1 MEAIVTTSE
10 PNSTSMSS
18 ALILT
23 CNLLKT
29 EVEQPPPHNKINFD
43 HSGRNK
49 EWLHFC
55 SSHSHN

>member
-29 EVEQPPPHNKINFD
+29 EVEQPPPH
-43 HSGRNK
+43 K